1 MKVLAVLGENDG
13 IDIETDR
20 QYLDDLLGKETIEW
34 LDKPSAQELSD
45 RLWDNTWDI
54 FFFAGHSSSQ
64 NDTGKIYLRSG
75 ESLTV
80 NELKFALKKAL
91 NNGLKLAIFNSCDGL
106 GLARDLAEL
115 KIPHTIVMREP
126 IPDEV
131 AQKFLRYF
139 LELFSQRTPLY
150 KAVKQARE
158 KLQGLE
164 KQLPCASWLPIVY
177 ETPGSIPIVWRS
189 HFPSKKLSKAKLT
202 LGISLGIIGI
212 AVGIY
217 IWLDRQNTIDS
228 RISEGEKVL
237 IKTNTNLDKEEGVKA
252 FVAKD
257 CQMAKDLFF
266 FSLEKNRND
275 PESSIYFN
283 NSDTCDR
290 PYIKLGISVPIGSN
304 PDVAQEI
311 LQGVAQAQNEI
322 NQAGGIKGKL
332 IKFIIANDDN
342 NEALSTNIA
351 DRFSRDPSIQAVIAH
366 NASDASVAACPVYE
380 KNKLVMITPTSFS
393 NNLSTCGNYIF
404 RSVPNIH
411 FMAKKLADYI
421 VKDRQQSRIAI
432 CVDRQ
437 SIDNESFT
445 TSLQSILNDEDR
457 QNRVTISKV
466 DCNFG
471 SNYFDAE
478 KSIAAAKK
486 DRVDAIVLA
495 PHVDR
500 IYRALE
506 VVKASQGR
514 FLLYGS
520 PTLYTNKT
528 LQNPE
533 LKLDGM
539 AISVPWHPT
548 AISGNK
554 FAGKAEK
561 LWGVKVTWRTAYAY
575 DSVIVIAQAL
585 AISNTRDE
593 LQKTLSNPDFYA
605 DSATGKIEF
614 LPSGDRNGKAYI
626 VKVQKKATG
635 KGYEFV
641 PFPTP
646 TNLPAKRN
654 N

>member
-20 QYLDDLLGKETIEW
+20 QYLDNLLGKETIEW
-34 LDKPSAQELSD
+34 LDRPSVQELSD
-45 RLWDNTWDI
+45 RLWDNNWDI
-54 FFFAGHSSSQ
+54 FFFAGHSSTQ
-64 NDTGKIYLRSG
+64 DDTGKIYLKPG
-75 ESLTV
+75 ETLSIDD
-80 NELKFALKKAL
+80 LKYALKRAL
-91 NNGLKLAIFNSCDGL
+91 KNGLKLAIFNSCDGL

-115 KIPHTIVMREP
+115 KIPHAIVMREP

-139 LELFSQRTPLY
+139 LELFSQQTPLY

-164 KQLPCASWLPIVY
+164 KQLPCASWLPVIY
-177 ETPGSIPIVWRS
+177 ETPGSIPIVWHS
-189 HFPSKKLSKAKLT
+189 HSHSKKLSKSKLI
-202 LGISLGIIGI
+202 LGTSLGITGMS
-212 AVGIY
+212 VGVY
-217 IWLDRQNTIDS
+217 IWLSLQNTIDG
-228 RISEGEKVL
+228 RISEGERVL
-237 IKTNTNLDKEEGVKA
+237 IKTNTNLDKEKGVKA
-252 FVAKD
+252 FAAKD

-266 FSLEKNRND
+266 SSLKKNRND
-275 PESSIYFN
+275 PESLIYFN

-290 PYIKLGISVPIGSN
+290 PYFKIGISVPIGSN

-311 LQGVAQAQNEI
+311 LRGVAQAQNEI

-332 IKFIIANDDN
+332 IKFIVANDDN
-342 NEALSTNIA
+342 NESISSSIA
-351 DRFSRDPSIQAVIAH
+351 DRFSHDPSIQAVIAH

-404 RSVPNIH
+404 RAVPNIH
-411 FMAKKLADYI
+411 FMAKKLADYV

-457 QNRVTISKV
+457 ASWVTISKV

-471 SNYFDAE
+471 SNYFDAQ

-486 DRVDAIVLA
+486 DRVDAIVIA

-506 VVKASQGR
+506 VIQASQGKFR
-514 FLLYGS
+514 LYGS
-520 PTLYTNKT
+520 PTLYTSKT
-528 LQNPE
+528 LQNPD
-533 LKLDGM
+533 LKLDGI

-548 AISGNK
+548 AIPGNK

-561 LWGVKVTWRTAYAY
+561 LWGGKVTWRTAYAY
-575 DSVIVIAQAL
+575 DSVIVIAKAL

-593 LQKTLSNPDFYA
+593 LQKNLSNPDFSA
-605 DSATGKIEF
+605 DGATGKIEF
-614 LPSGDRNGKAYI
+614 LPSGDRNGKPYL
-626 VKVQKKATG
+626 VQVQKKADG
-635 KGYEFV
+635 KPDFV
-641 PFPTP
+641 P
-646 TNLPAKRN
+646 LPSPNSPNKKAN
-654 N
+654 